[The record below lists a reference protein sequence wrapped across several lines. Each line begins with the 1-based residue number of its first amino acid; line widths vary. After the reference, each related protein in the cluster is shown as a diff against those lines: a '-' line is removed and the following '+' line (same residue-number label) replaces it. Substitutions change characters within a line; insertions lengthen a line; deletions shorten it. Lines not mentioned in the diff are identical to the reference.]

1 MRIHFES
8 ALKKCFVTTK
18 KRSMFFSIALL
29 ILSRAEITLSSIE
42 GTPHDLTTKQCYLC
56 HTPKTN
62 ETERPLWDISQE
74 PKISITYNFLI
85 HDKDD
90 AQETP
95 SLSCFCLSCH
105 NGVLGK
111 LVKSRGSCYISD
123 ITYEPLENL
132 YRSESDSWNSH
143 PHLIRFRYNPNQN
156 INNNNFPTVVSLPE
170 NPLKKGIIGKRTGTF
185 YPLYG
190 IHNDQFECTTCH
202 TAHYTNLRSFEI
214 RHHKYILRTSG
225 FSMCSDCHLNK

>member
-1 MRIHFES
+1 MLYFAFIYLTKMRIHFKS
-8 ALKKCFVTTK
+8 ALKICFVTTK
-18 KRSMFFSIALL
+18 KRSLFIIIALL
-29 ILSRAEITLSSIE
+29 ILSRAEITLASIE

-62 ETERPLWDISQE
+62 EAERPLWDISQE
-74 PKISITYNFLI
+74 PKISLTYNFLI
-85 HDKDD
+85 HDKDNV
-90 AQETP
+90 QETP

-105 NGVLGK
+105 NGVVGK
-111 LVKSRGSCYISD
+111 LVKS
-123 ITYEPLENL
+123 
-132 YRSESDSWNSH
+132 SESDSWNSH
-143 PHLIRFRYNPNQN
+143 PHLIRFIYNPNQD

-170 NPLKKGIIGKRTGTF
+170 NPRKKGIIGKRTGTF

-202 TAHYTNLRSFEI
+202 NAHYTNLRSFEI